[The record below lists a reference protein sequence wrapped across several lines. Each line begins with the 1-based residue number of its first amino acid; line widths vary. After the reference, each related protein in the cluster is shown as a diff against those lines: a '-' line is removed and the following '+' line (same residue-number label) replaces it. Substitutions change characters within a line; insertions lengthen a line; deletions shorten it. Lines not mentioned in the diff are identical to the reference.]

1 MTEREVLA
9 NRTLYMFNKK
19 NGKLVKSASGMG
31 RGMLGM
37 YGLQNTTKSRIS
49 ILVFD
54 EDNVIERIY
63 IGREGCPK
71 VIYLDKMDYEET
83 SLDEFILDEQHI
95 DMDWLKGLLNLLGD

>member
-31 RGMLGM
+31 RSMLGM
-37 YGLQNTTKSRIS
+37 YGLQNTTKGRIS